1 MELSEVKRNL
11 NQKVIYH
18 SRDFGNREM
27 ILTACILRKDRKNRF
42 FYQAEIQDLKA
53 KHSLTF
59 CSLDKISALQ
69 DTERRKAYEC
79 NR

>member
-18 SRDFGNREM
+18 NRDYGDREM
-27 ILTACILRKDRKNRF
+27 ILIACILRKDRKNRF

-53 KHSLTF
+53 KHSITI
-59 CSLDKISALQ
+59 CSLDRISAV
-69 DTERRKAYEC
+69 K
-79 NR
+79 